1 METGTEQAI
10 GTTLPAIMAGVTI
23 ETASNAPSIAK
34 ATALVRLD
42 DQALA
47 KAEALANSPLPVLP
61 PCDDGKFNQ
70 FMRTLA
76 TLARR
81 ASDDDK
87 GELQVAIYR
96 RMLGHYPR
104 DALAFMVE
112 TAIVECDWFPSVKQ
126 CLEIIGRWKRNDG
139 DVQSRSRAAALVRDE
154 LRARFDEI
162 MGALERRDLHQEAID
177 ALPPKVRVVGAER
190 GFLRLHDDGVYRAR
204 PIRVPTDG

>member
-1 METGTEQAI
+1 METDQAI

-34 ATALVRLD
+34 ATATVRLD

-47 KAEALANSPLPVLP
+47 KAEALANSPLPALP

-87 GELQVAIYR
+87 GELLVAIYR

-126 CLEIIGRWKRNDG
+126 CLEILSRWKRNDG
-139 DVQSRSRAAALVRDE
+139 DVQSRSRAAVIVRE
-154 LRARFDEI
+154 EHRARFDEI
-162 MGALERRDLHQEAID
+162 MGALERREID
-177 ALPPKVRVVGAER
+177 DNELGTLSIRMLKIAAER
-190 GFLRLHDDGVYRAR
+190 GYVRLNDDGFYRVR
-204 PIRVPTDG
+204 PLPVPTDG